1 MKLPA
6 VLAGSVV
13 IALALTLAGC
23 APSTPSG
30 PGGSPEPSPSATSTP
45 EEPQAAA
52 VILSL
57 DGIEVQDDTGA
68 ALQSATFDDPD
79 AVLALLGSVL
89 GSTPTPTEYPEF
101 GSSTWEWP
109 GVLFGRASDTFSW
122 FRSEVAD
129 LGGLPLRT
137 TDGIQ
142 IGSTRAEVLA
152 LAPFDGAYDMD
163 GDGTSDLFGLEQQTA
178 PGTESLSFPGQ
189 PGTDYVEV
197 QLEGDA
203 VSVLRAPS
211 NDYSDV

>member
-1 MKLPA
+1 MKKPA
-6 VLAGSVV
+6 LLAATAA
-13 IALALTLAGC
+13 IALAALLTGC
-23 APSTPSG
+23 APGAPSG
-30 PGGSPEPSPSATSTP
+30 SGTPEPSPSVTPTSVA
-45 EEPQAAA
+45 PQPAV

-57 DGIEVQDDTGA
+57 DGIAVQDDGGA
-68 ALQSATFDDPD
+68 TLQSASFNDPE
-79 AVLALLGSVL
+79 AALALVSSLL

-122 FRSEVAD
+122 LRAEVSD
-129 LGGLPLRT
+129 LGGLPLQT

-142 IGSTRAEVLA
+142 IGSTRADVVA

-163 GDGTSDLFGLEQQTA
+163 GDGSSDLFGLEQETV

-189 PGTDYVEV
+189 PGTAFVEV
-197 QLEGDA
+197 QLDGDT
-203 VSVLRAPS
+203 VTVLRAPS